1 MVKQIIVLLVIFLWA
16 LPCMAASEKSV
27 TAEITHPVADH
38 ESKNDARRVCFLN
51 AKKKLISDV
60 ADFFQK
66 QRTGEIAELDRT
78 GLEQYLSVLLA
89 FRATSET
96 WRFVDNRLVL
106 EMVTESKLDPAVLEK
121 QVLQLNDDPGMKE
134 KIRKDQERLAILENE
149 YVALDRQLASAND
162 DAVVSLKK
170 EVQVISSE
178 VDQIEKVKY
187 VIESSTKQVAEN
199 VFTGMTID
207 ELVKIAGQP
216 RATATCEKPDFMN
229 YGNIWVWINNGI
241 VIGKIP
247 MEKWAGPCYRYS
259 LGDRGEGPNQSVPAS
274 SGKDAPETPRYIIYL
289 KSGQPIYTSTY
300 YKVND
305 VIYYKK
311 YGGIIGIEEE
321 KIDSIKE
328 VE

>member
-1 MVKQIIVLLVIFLWA
+1 MVKNIVVILIALLWA
-16 LPCMAASEKSV
+16 LPSFSASDKSV

-38 ESKNDARRVCFLN
+38 ESKNDARRICFRN
-51 AKKKLISDV
+51 ARKKLISDV

-66 QRTGEIAELDRT
+66 QKTGEITAIDRADM
-78 GLEQYLSVLLA
+78 EHYLSVLLEI
-89 FRATSET
+89 RTTSET

-106 EMVTESKLDPAVLEK
+106 HMVTESKLDPAIVKK
-121 QVLQLNDDPGMKE
+121 QILGLHDDP
-134 KIRKDQERLAILENE
+134 KIKDKINKDQERLKTLENE
-149 YVALDRQLASAND
+149 YVALERQLASAND

-170 EVQVISSE
+170 EVQIISSE
-178 VDQIEKVKY
+178 IDQIENVKY
-187 VIESSTKQVAEN
+187 IIESATRQAAEK

-229 YGNIWVWINNGI
+229 YGNMWVWISNGI

-247 MEKWAGPCYRYS
+247 MEKWSGPCYRYS
-259 LGDRGEGPNQSVPAS
+259 LGDRGEDKKEPAS
-274 SGKDAPETPRYIIYL
+274 TASGNEDTETPKYIIYL
-289 KSGQPIYTSTY
+289 KSGQPIHTSTY
-300 YKVND
+300 YEVND
-305 VIYYKK
+305 VVYYKK

-321 KIDSIKE
+321 KIDFIKE

>member
-1 MVKQIIVLLVIFLWA
+1 MVNKIIVFLIFFLWA
-16 LPCMAASEKSV
+16 LPSVYASDKSV
-27 TAEITHPVADH
+27 TSEITHPVADH
-38 ESKNDARRVCFLN
+38 ESKNDARRICFLN

-66 QRTGEIAELDRT
+66 QGTGEIAALERADM
-78 GLEQYLSVLLA
+78 EQYLSVLLEIK
-89 FRATSET
+89 ATSET

-106 EMVTESKLDPAVLEK
+106 QMVTESILDPAVLEK
-121 QVLQLNDDPGMKE
+121 QVLGLDADPDSKH
-134 KIRKDQERLAILENE
+134 KIKKDQERLKTLEDE
-149 YVALDRQLASAND
+149 YVALEKQLASAND
-162 DAVVSLKK
+162 DAGVSLLK
-170 EVQVISSE
+170 EIQVISSE
-178 VDQIEKVKY
+178 IDQIENVKY
-187 VIESSTKQVAEN
+187 VIETATKQVADK

-207 ELVKIAGQP
+207 ELIKIAGQP

-259 LGDRGEGPNQSVPAS
+259 LVDRGENNNESTSAP
-274 SGKDAPETPRYIIYL
+274 SGNEDTEQPKFIIYL

-305 VIYYKK
+305 VVYYKK
-311 YGGIIGIEEE
+311 YGGIIGIEDE